1 MLALQ
6 AKPIAGKNKLMS
18 KLEWFVVMTKPG
30 RQDDVTI
37 RLKNANYAAFN
48 PKLNQYSKKR
58 SQYIV
63 QPLFPLYIFVKLDI
77 EKDFKLIKYTRG
89 VLRILGVGK
98 VPYPISEI
106 IVTELM
112 KRCSEGEL
120 ITAKFSLDDDIQ
132 KGDKVQ
138 IMNGPLEGIEAVVSG
153 VCNNRQRVEILL
165 DLMKISMNKEN
176 IKKL

>member
-1 MLALQ
+1 MTTLET
-6 AKPIAGKNKLMS
+6 NKLA
-18 KLEWFVVMTKPG
+18 WFVVMCKPG
-30 RQDDVTI
+30 RQDDVAT
-37 RLKNANYAAFN
+37 RLKNANYEAFN

-63 QPLFPLYIFVKLDI
+63 QPLFPLYLFVKLNI

-89 VLRILGVGK
+89 VLRILGIGK
-98 VPYPISEI
+98 MPYPISEV

-120 ITAKFSLDDDIQ
+120 ITAKYSLDDDIQ

-153 VCNNRQRVEILL
+153 ACNDNQRVEILL
-165 DLMKISMNKEN
+165 ELMKISVDKNAL
-176 IKKL
+176 KKL

>member
-1 MLALQ
+1 
-6 AKPIAGKNKLMS
+6 
-18 KLEWFVVMTKPG
+18 MTKPG
-30 RQDDVTI
+30 RQDDVAL
-37 RLKNANYAAFN
+37 RLKGANYAAFN

-63 QPLFPLYIFVKLDI
+63 QPLFPLYLFVKLDI

-89 VLRILGVGK
+89 VLRVLGIGK
-98 VPYPISEI
+98 TPYPISEV
-106 IVTELM
+106 IVEELM
-112 KRCSEGEL
+112 KRCSEGEV
-120 ITAKFSLDDDIQ
+120 ITAKYSLEDDLQ

-153 VCNNRQRVEILL
+153 TCNDNQRVEILL
-165 DLMKISMNKEN
+165 DLMKISVNKEN